1 CPDPVYTCRPGQTC
15 CRGLHGYGCC

>member
-1 CPDPVYTCRPGQTC
+1 CADAVYTCRAGQTC